1 MSLRTYSRRV
11 SRQGPAGPLSLPP
24 STSQSLK
31 RPKQVV
37 EGLRCYTY
45 RSSPMNVRSHLQ
57 VFSAQVTRRTVNRL
71 VVRVFQAGYLL
82 GFANGAGTIYGGTCD
97 GTEESPSPVSLS
109 SDVAQQTCAPGETC
123 FRTMEKSENY
133 RFLKAG
139 CIRLYS
145 CENRSGSCENGYCFT
160 RACGNCNTVRYKKD
174 YSLN

>member
-1 MSLRTYSRRV
+1 MFPARGRLGLFHYPPPHLRV
-11 SRQGPAGPLSLPP
+11 SSAPNRWWRASHVTLTGAQ
-24 STSQSLK
+24 
-31 RPKQVV
+31 PK
-37 EGLRCYTY
+37 
-45 RSSPMNVRSHLQ
+45 NVRSHLQ

-174 YSLN
+174 CSLN